1 MLIRNNYLRDVYNE
15 AKDVIK
21 IIESVNIIQEN
32 STSQYAEL
40 TILNESNNEALKYKA
55 SIKDLS
61 VNRWN
66 FTIFYKD
73 NTVTDGIET
82 TESIAIEYYKII
94 NIIFVKN
101 VLTIVL
107 EDATIT
113 LK

>member
-1 MLIRNNYLRDVYNE
+1 MFIRNNSLRDVYNE

-40 TILNESNNEALKYKA
+40 TVLNNNNEALKYKA

-66 FTIFYKD
+66 FTIFYKV
-73 NTVTDGIET
+73 NTVADGIET
-82 TESIAIEYYKII
+82 VESIVIEYYKII

-107 EDATIT
+107 EDSTIT

>member
-1 MLIRNNYLRDVYNE
+1 MFIRNNSLRDVYNE
-15 AKDVIK
+15 ARDVIK

-40 TILNESNNEALKYKA
+40 TILKDDYEAMKYKA
-55 SIKDLS
+55 NIKDLS

-66 FTIFYKD
+66 FKIFYKD
-73 NTVTDGIET
+73 NTVVDGIET
-82 TESIAIEYYKII
+82 VESITIEYYDII

-107 EDATIT
+107 ADTTIT